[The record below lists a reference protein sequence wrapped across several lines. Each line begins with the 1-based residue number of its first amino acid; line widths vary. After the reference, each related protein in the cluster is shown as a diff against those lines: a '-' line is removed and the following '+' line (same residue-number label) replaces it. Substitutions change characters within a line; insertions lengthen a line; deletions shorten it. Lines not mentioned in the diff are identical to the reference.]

1 MDGGKSDMEQR
12 FNHLEQRIDR
22 SSEETGKKF
31 DMMATSV
38 NKLADSV
45 AELVKRDIRVDEG
58 MKRIDERFARM
69 ETRMDKHGEQIGE
82 IRDSRLREEQGRKW
96 FTGAWPFLLVG
107 CTAAGIVIP
116 MFLKGI

>member
-22 SSEETGKKF
+22 SSEVTGKKF

-45 AELVKRDIRVDEG
+45 ESWLSVILELTK
-58 MKRIDERFARM
+58 A
-69 ETRMDKHGEQIGE
+69 
-82 IRDSRLREEQGRKW
+82 
-96 FTGAWPFLLVG
+96 
-107 CTAAGIVIP
+107 
-116 MFLKGI
+116 